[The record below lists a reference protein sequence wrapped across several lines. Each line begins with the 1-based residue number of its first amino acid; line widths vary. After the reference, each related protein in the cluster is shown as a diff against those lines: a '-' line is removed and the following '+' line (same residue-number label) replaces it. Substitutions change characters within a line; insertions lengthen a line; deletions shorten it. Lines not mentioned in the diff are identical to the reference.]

1 MDVSA
6 KLSLMRPRA
15 MTRPVKATTIFA
27 HPNPLNMKRIPL
39 LAFTLVAIILSGC
52 ADKEDLDPALF
63 GTWQVTKVRGLL
75 YVNNVP
81 TFPITDNSP
90 TGTVR
95 FDEDGTGF
103 QNYSFELGGNTNTQ
117 TGTFL
122 WTATDNEIIIDRQN
136 EPDMIWNRDVNLTNR
151 QEATFT
157 FQENGTTKWDYTLTM
172 EK

>member
-1 MDVSA
+1 M
-6 KLSLMRPRA
+6 
-15 MTRPVKATTIFA
+15 MTPADATTIFA
-27 HPNPLNMKRIPL
+27 HQNRQTMKRISL
-39 LAFTLVAIILSGC
+39 LALSLVATILSGC

-63 GTWQVTKVRGLL
+63 GTWQVTEVKGLL
-75 YVNNVP
+75 YLNNVP
-81 TFPITDNSP
+81 TFPITDSSP
-90 TGTVR
+90 SGTVR
-95 FDEDGTGF
+95 FDKDGTGF

-136 EPDMIWNRDVNLTNR
+136 EPDMIWNRDVNLTNK